1 MRIVIT
7 ESASDDIAEGFLFY
21 EMQEQGL
28 GEYFESSIQADIRSL
43 VIYAGVHEVH
53 FNEFYRK
60 IASRFPYAIYYSI
73 EDETVFI
80 HAVLDT
86 RRDPTKVANRFS

>member
-1 MRIVIT
+1 MIIVIT

-21 EMQEQGL
+21 ELQQEGL
-28 GEYFESSIQADIRSL
+28 GEYFESSITADIRSL
-43 VIYAGVHEVH
+43 IIYAGVHEVH
-53 FNEFYRK
+53 FSAYHRK

-73 EDETVFI
+73 ENETIMI

-86 RRDPTKVANRFS
+86 RGEPLRLADRFS

>member
-1 MRIVIT
+1 MMIVIT

-43 VIYAGVHEVH
+43 LIFAGVHEVH

-60 IASRFPYAIYYSI
+60 IASRFPYAIYYSV
-73 EDETVFI
+73 EDATIMI

-86 RRDPTKVANRFS
+86 RRDPEKLADRFS